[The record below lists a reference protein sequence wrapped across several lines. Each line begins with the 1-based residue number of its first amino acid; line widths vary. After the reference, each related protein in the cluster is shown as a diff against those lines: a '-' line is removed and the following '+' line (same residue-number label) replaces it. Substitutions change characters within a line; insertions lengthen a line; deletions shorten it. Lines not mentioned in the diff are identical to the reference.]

1 MDGDI
6 RKMLARS
13 KYKNSLWKRAEELER
28 KPYKVQ
34 TVMVDQTFGA
44 ASHGP
49 NGSGGPGGPNGPPK
63 QSCASQQQHKKL
75 RLQST

>member
-1 MDGDI
+1 
-6 RKMLARS
+6 
-13 KYKNSLWKRAEELER
+13 LER
-28 KPYKVQ
+28 KPYKEQ
-34 TVMVDQTFGA
+34 TEMVDQTLGA

>member
-1 MDGDI
+1 
-6 RKMLARS
+6 
-13 KYKNSLWKRAEELER
+13 
-28 KPYKVQ
+28 
-34 TVMVDQTFGA
+34 MVDQTFGA

-63 QSCASQQQHKKL
+63 HSCASQQQHKKL